1 MNPTKTMKRCVSFS
15 PMVKIEYSFSSEEY
29 DRSSCKMSRL
39 SFQDIIEVMNLKREY
54 QKALSQLEAMKL
66 SSESQSQFL

>member
-1 MNPTKTMKRCVSFS
+1 MKSSKAINRCVSFS

-39 SFQDIIEVMNLKREY
+39 SFQDILEVMNLKREY
-54 QKALSQLEAMKL
+54 QKASYKL
-66 SSESQSQFL
+66 QALQTNAAS